1 MKDDQ
6 PWWVAKDICD
16 VLDIKEPHRAM
27 ALLDEDEKDRHS
39 MTTLGGKQEMS
50 IVNEPGMYSLV
61 LKSRKP
67 EAKSFTV
74 PILCLL
80 AVK

>member
-1 MKDDQ
+1 MKDAQ
-6 PWWVAKDICD
+6 PWWVAKDLCD
-16 VLDIKEPHRAM
+16 VLEIKNSRQT
-27 ALLDEDEKDRHS
+27 LSYLDDDEKGVITND
-39 MTTLGGKQEMS
+39 TLGGAQEMS